1 VSLVPPARLAA
12 FGSRL
17 VRHTLYVLIVT
28 SLLVAASGT
37 ASAQTVRVIV
47 DGASIWSAPSVPS
60 VVLATVK
67 AGTTLEVVAQVGSWY
82 RVRLPGD
89 STRVGYILVGQGE
102 GAAGGANSPP
112 TSPRSPQPRVV
123 ARRSGPPRRAFVS
136 ASAGYQ
142 PAVLQFDNNVS
153 FTEFVEQGSRTT
165 TYKTRRGALLDVG
178 FGVEARHDLFIAG
191 AISRFNGSSDAKIDE
206 HVPHPFFFNQ
216 MRTLKGT
223 AAALPRDE
231 IALHVQAAV
240 LVPITKRVH
249 LVVAAGPSIFKLK
262 QTFVTDVTYIQ
273 EYPYDTVTF
282 ESALKKLQKK
292 TRVGGNAQVNVTT
305 MVAKHVGVDGFV
317 RFSHAS
323 LSFTSSDGSKFAVPA
338 GGLHVGIGLRAEF

>member
-1 VSLVPPARLAA
+1 VPLVPPARFILR
-12 FGSRL
+12 F
-17 VRHTLYVLIVT
+17 LIAT
-28 SLLVAASGT
+28 SVLVAASGT

-60 VVLATVK
+60 IVLATVK
-67 AGTTLEVVAQVGSWY
+67 AGTTLEVEAQVGAWY
-82 RVRLPGD
+82 RVRLPND
-89 STRVGYILVGQGE
+89 STRVGYILVGQVE
-102 GAAGGANSPP
+102 RAAGGANIPP
-112 TSPRSPQPRVV
+112 TSPGSPQPQVG
-123 ARRSGPPRRAFVS
+123 ARRRGPPRRAFVS

-142 PAVLQFDNNVS
+142 RAKLQFDNKVS

-165 TYKTRRGALLDVG
+165 TYKTRRGALFDVG
-178 FGVEARHDLFIAG
+178 FGVEVAHGLFIAG
-191 AISRFNGSSDAKIDE
+191 AISRFNASSDAEIDE

-223 AAALPRDE
+223 ATALPRDE
-231 IALHVQAAV
+231 IAGHFQAAG
-240 LVPITKRVH
+240 LIPINKGVH

-282 ESALKKLQKK
+282 ERALTKLQEK
-292 TRVGGNAQVNVTT
+292 TRVGVNAQVNVIT
-305 MVAKHVGVDGFV
+305 MVAEHVGVDGFV

-323 LSFTSSDGSKFAVPA
+323 LSFTGSDSSKFTVPA
-338 GGLHVGIGLRAEF
+338 GGLRIGIGLRAEF